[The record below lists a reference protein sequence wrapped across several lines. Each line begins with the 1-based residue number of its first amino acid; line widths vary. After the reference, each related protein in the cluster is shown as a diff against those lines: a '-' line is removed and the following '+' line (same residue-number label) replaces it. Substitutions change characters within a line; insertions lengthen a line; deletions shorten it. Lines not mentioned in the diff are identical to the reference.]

1 MSGDEGIVYLRLSD
15 FRDDDP
21 GTFDARREELVGLA
35 AELGFPNPRVVV
47 ENDVDGQG
55 KLRGASAHKRTA
67 KVQAAGLVTLRTRRP
82 RYHQVML
89 DLQTGGGLLLVS
101 DESRLTRDYRD
112 GEDLL
117 DACEV
122 GGASV
127 VALDDEGGA
136 RWVLTKGGTRAER
149 TAFRDRVTDAR
160 RFSEDIAAKVRR
172 GRRRWAGRSYQGGRR
187 PFGYEVDRDTAE
199 HRRNLLIVP
208 AEAEAIRH
216 AATAILDQG
225 WTLAAVTRRLRD
237 QGPPTATGAARWTS
251 NIARDVLLKPSVAG
265 LALRGEELVEAPWE
279 PILDRPRWE
288 ALRATLTDPAR
299 RTSTANEPRWL
310 VSCFATCGI
319 CGGQLRMGGAGV
331 GRGPAYVGST
341 CNHIRR
347 SAVAVDRLV
356 ADAVIGW
363 LEQFA
368 DSGRLRPRP
377 SAGDDGAGE
386 LRAELARHRKARK
399 ALIGHFEGD
408 LDALAAIRA
417 KDRRI
422 AEIETQLGAIAAAGN
437 GADPLAEMRP
447 EARGGAT
454 VRAVWE
460 ALEMPRKRAVLAV
473 LVQSVVIN
481 RVGPG
486 RGFRPEAVVLT
497 WRSELNT

>member
-1 MSGDEGIVYLRLSD
+1 VSDEGIVYLRLSD
-15 FRDDDP
+15 FRDEDP
-21 GTFDARREELVGLA
+21 GTFDARREELVALS

-89 DLQTGGGLLLVS
+89 DLQARGGLLLVS

-136 RWVLTKGGTRAER
+136 RWVLTNGGTRAER
-149 TAFRDRVTDAR
+149 SAFRDRVTDAR
-160 RFSEDIAAKVRR
+160 KFSEDIGRKVRG
-172 GRRRWAGRSYQGGRR
+172 GRRRWAGRSYQGGPR

-199 HRRNLLIVP
+199 HHRTLLVVP
-208 AEAEAIRH
+208 AEA
-216 AATAILDQG
+216 AALKAAEVALLDQG
-225 WTLAAVTRRLRD
+225 WSLAAVTRRLRE
-237 QGPPTATGAARWTS
+237 QGPPTATGAARWTT
-251 NIARDVLLKPSVAG
+251 NILRDVLLKPTVAG
-265 LALRGEELVEAPWE
+265 LAWRGEELVEAPWE
-279 PILDRPRWE
+279 AIIDRPRWE
-288 ALRATLTDPAR
+288 ALRALLTDPAR

-310 VSCFATCGI
+310 VSCFATCGV
-319 CGGQLRMGGAGV
+319 CGGKLRAGGSGV
-331 GRGPAYVGST
+331 GRVQGYVGSS

-347 SAVAVDRLV
+347 SAEAVDRLV
-356 ADAVIGW
+356 ADAVIEW
-363 LEQFA
+363 LERFA
-368 DSGRLRPRP
+368 DSDRLRPRA
-377 SAGDDGAGE
+377 SAGDGGAGE

-399 ALIGHFEGD
+399 ALMELFEGD

-422 AEIETQLGAIAAAGN
+422 AEIDAQLGAIAAAGN
-437 GADPLAEMRP
+437 GADPLAELRP
-447 EARGGAT
+447 EARGAAT

-460 ALEMPRKRAVLAV
+460 ALEMPRKRAVLQV

-481 RVGPG
+481 RAGPG
-486 RGFRPEAVVLT
+486 RGLSPETIVLT
-497 WRSELNT
+497 WRSELNC

>member
-1 MSGDEGIVYLRLSD
+1 VSDEGIVYLRLSD

-160 RFSEDIAAKVRR
+160 KFSEDIAAKVRR
-172 GRRRWAGRSYQGGRR
+172 GRRRWAGRSYQGGPR

-199 HRRNLLIVP
+199 HHRTLLVVP
-208 AEAEAIRH
+208 AEAAAIRH
-216 AATAILDQG
+216 AEAALLDQG
-225 WTLAAVTRRLRD
+225 WSLAAVTRRLRE
-237 QGPPTATGAARWTS
+237 QGPPSVTGAAWTTTTL
-251 NIARDVLLKPSVAG
+251 RDVLIKPSLAG
-265 LALRGEELVEAPWE
+265 LAWRGEELVEAPWE
-279 PILDRPRWE
+279 AIIDRPRWE
-288 ALRATLTDPAR
+288 ALRVLLTDPAR
-299 RTSTANEPRWL
+299 RTSTSANEPRWL

-347 SAVAVDRLV
+347 SAVATDRLV
-356 ADAVIGW
+356 SDAVIGW

-368 DSGRLRPRP
+368 DSDRLRPR
-377 SAGDDGAGE
+377 AVEDDRAGE

-399 ALIGHFEGD
+399 ALMAHFEGD
-408 LDALAAIRA
+408 ADALTAIRA
-417 KDRRI
+417 KDRRM
-422 AEIETQLGAIAAAGN
+422 AEIDAQLGAIAAAGN